1 MFVPTIV
8 LTEGCVWVSLLLPE
22 SSVSVSRASLTRMDT
37 PLRMKE
43 ANRFMWMLFLM
54 Q

>member
-1 MFVPTIV
+1 MLTVV
-8 LTEGCVWVSLLLPE
+8 LALLLLLE
-22 SSVSVSRASLTRMDT
+22 SRVSVSKASFTRIDT
-37 PLRMKE
+37 ALRMKE